1 MGKDNRGLRPY
12 FKGVPL
18 IIISQTH
25 VSAQMTGSSLA
36 ARPANCV
43 ALAPSRDG

>member
-25 VSAQMTGSSLA
+25 VSAQMAPLS
-36 ARPANCV
+36 RPGKLCGFGAKQGWM
-43 ALAPSRDG
+43 S